1 MKLSKI
7 KTDKSDAKMICV
19 YGEQVALKLWQGN
32 TKMKIECPQIVW
44 ALSVDTKQTTM
55 LKNKIYGEAVLGAPS
70 KAIVS
75 SLKRSLK
82 KLIKE
87 RKTLEEKY

>member
-1 MKLSKI
+1 
-7 KTDKSDAKMICV
+7 MICV

-32 TKMKIECPQIVW
+32 TKMKIECPQIVR

-70 KAIVS
+70 KVVVS